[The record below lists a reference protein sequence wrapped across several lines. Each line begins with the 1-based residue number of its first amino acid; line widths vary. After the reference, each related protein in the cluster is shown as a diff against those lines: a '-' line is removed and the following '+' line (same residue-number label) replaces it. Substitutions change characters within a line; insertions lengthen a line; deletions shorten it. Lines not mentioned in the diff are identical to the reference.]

1 MLDTHQLNVFLV
13 AAESLNF
20 TQAAR
25 LLHMSQ
31 PSVSQ
36 HIQSLEQSFG
46 QPLFIRSGRNI
57 NLTDAG
63 AALVPL
69 AREMVKRSIQIE
81 ETMKS
86 LEGEVHGH
94 LLVGCST
101 TPGKYILPQ
110 LLADFHRLYPKVK
123 VSCNV
128 SAQGE
133 AFRMLCDGEVHV
145 AMVSEPYMGCRDVE
159 ARQFMVDPVV
169 LIAPLNH
176 PWAQQG
182 EIEPEELFDGDFI
195 FREEGSGTE
204 MVVRRALASAYV
216 DVDELK
222 TLLVLGSSEAIALS
236 VQEGIGVGFVS
247 SIVVTK
253 LVEGRVAPIRVKGLE
268 IEREIFIGSHT
279 RRPSTVAQRSFW
291 DFVVDEIARRNQ
303 VALQITES
311 SAGKFHLDEPSAVDQ
326 LIASES

>member
-13 AAESLNF
+13 ASETLNF

-36 HIQSLEQSFG
+36 HIQTLEQSLG
-46 QPLFIRSGRNI
+46 HPLFVRLGRRI
-57 NLTDAG
+57 ELTDAG
-63 AALVPL
+63 AELVPL
-69 AREMVKRSIQIE
+69 ARDMVRRSIQIE

-110 LLADFHRLYPKVK
+110 LLAKFHHQNPRVR
-123 VSCNV
+123 VSCTV
-128 SAQGE
+128 AAQGE
-133 AFRMLCDGEVHV
+133 VFRMLCDGEVHV
-145 AMVSEPYMGCRDVE
+145 ALISEPYMSSHDVE
-159 ARQFMVDPVV
+159 TRIFMTDPMT
-169 LIAPLNH
+169 LIAPLHH
-176 PWAQQG
+176 PWAMRG
-182 EIEPEELFDGDFI
+182 EIDPEELIDGDFI

-204 MVVRRALASAYV
+204 TTVRRALAEAGV
-216 DVDELK
+216 ATEALK

-247 SIVVTK
+247 NIVITK
-253 LVEGRVAPIRVKGLE
+253 LVEGRVARIRARGLE
-268 IEREIFIGSHT
+268 IERDIYIGT
-279 RRPSTVAQRSFW
+279 NIRRPATVAQAVFW
-291 DFVVDEIARRNQ
+291 DFIKGEIAS
-303 VALQITES
+303 TEE
-311 SAGKFHLDEPSAVDQ
+311 APILIPS
-326 LIASES
+326 

>member
-1 MLDTHQLNVFLV
+1 MLDTHQLNVFLI
-13 AAESLNF
+13 AADTLNF

-46 QPLFIRSGRNI
+46 QPLFARSGRNI
-57 NLTDAG
+57 DLTDAG

-110 LLADFHRLYPKVK
+110 LLADFHRRYPKVR
-123 VSCNV
+123 VSCHV

-159 ARQFMVDPVV
+159 TRQFMVDPVV

-176 PWAQQG
+176 PWANRDA
-182 EIEPEELFDGDFI
+182 IEPEELFDGEFI

-204 MVVRRALASAYV
+204 MAVRRALDSVQVA
-216 DVDELK
+216 VDELK
-222 TLLVLGSSEAIALS
+222 TLLILGSSEAIALS

-247 SIVVTK
+247 GIVVTK
-253 LVEGRVAPIRVKGLE
+253 LVEGRVAPVHVRGVE

-291 DFVVDEIARRNQ
+291 DFVIDEIARRD
-303 VALQITES
+303 
-311 SAGKFHLDEPSAVDQ
+311 DEAMLIKNLSVGEVRNGELSPAEYN
-326 LIASES
+326 IASEL